1 MTTRAPRTGGAPGG
15 GRERLTFGHG
25 LFAPVPTPIATV
37 PALANEPK
45 PVRLSH
51 PETWDW
57 GWGGLL
63 LFSILLFFRPQEQLA
78 WLGHL
83 HLSDIAA
90 AIGLTAMVMIN
101 LGRRESPIRVTP
113 EVVGVFLLGG
123 VILATTPF
131 SIWPGGSLTV
141 FTDMFIQVS
150 LIFLLLVNTVRS
162 PRRIE
167 RITWVIVLAFG
178 YISARVIVD
187 YLMGVNLVEGHRA
200 AGPVGGFFANPN
212 DLALNLAAFMPLTL
226 MYVLRPGSTGRRL
239 LCASFAVMMFMAII
253 FTKSRAGMIGLA
265 VMIVVFVLSARLLTP
280 KNIILGILA
289 GLLVLPA
296 LPTSFWERAE
306 SIIDPSKDDT
316 GSREERRR
324 LMTLAWNTFLE
335 HPITGIGAGQFRNYA
350 PEGAI
355 PMWRVSHNAILQV
368 AAELGI
374 VGLAAFLF
382 LIYRGFGAAWWTRRT
397 LMWIHWTR
405 PKRRKA
411 APARDPEDGLDEH
424 DRLFLQT
431 HSAAM
436 VTALA
441 AWLVSA
447 MFASVA
453 FNWTFYYLLGLSV
466 AARDVV
472 RARAR
477 AYAKA
482 KALAAKQQQEAA

>member
-1 MTTRAPRTGGAPGG
+1 MTTRASRPHAAPG

-25 LFAPVPTPIATV
+25 TFVTVPTPLAAV
-37 PALANEPK
+37 PELANEPR

-90 AIGLTAMVMIN
+90 GIGLIAMVMIN
-101 LGRRESPIRVTP
+101 LGRKEAPIRVTP
-113 EVVGVFLLGG
+113 EVMGVFALGF
-123 VILATTPF
+123 VILATAPF
-131 SIWPGGSLTV
+131 SIVWPGGALAV

-150 LIFLLLVNTVRS
+150 LIFLLMVNTVRS

-178 YISARVIVD
+178 YISARVIID

-212 DLALNLAAFMPLTL
+212 DLALNLAAFLPLTL
-226 MYVLRPGSTGRRL
+226 MYVLRPGPSFRRV
-239 LCASFAVMMFMAII
+239 LCAVFAALMFMAII

-265 VMIVVFVLSARLLTP
+265 VMLAVFVMSARLLTP
-280 KNIILGILA
+280 KNLIIGILGGMVL
-289 GLLVLPA
+289 LPA

-324 LMTLAWNTFLE
+324 LMTLAWDTFLE

-368 AAELGI
+368 AAEIG
-374 VGLAAFLF
+374 VFGLAVFLF

-397 LMWIHWTR
+397 LLWIHWTR
-405 PKRRKA
+405 PKRRRTP
-411 APARDPEDGLDEH
+411 APEPEDGLDDH

-436 VTALA
+436 VAALA

-472 RARAR
+472 RARKR

-482 KALAAKQQQEAA
+482 KMLAAKERIAA